1 VTGGSPLAPLAAA
14 AIDVA
19 LHALRL
25 LPPVALSPLL
35 GGPLLPPA
43 ARAAL
48 ALALGAAARSA
59 SGGAGGPPPDP
70 GPIAAAAVRELAFGT
85 ALAVAASLP
94 VEAARGA
101 GRLVDTL
108 RGATLGELHVAPVRQ
123 QETATGD
130 LLVHWTLALAAWSGA
145 DRLLLSGLL
154 GSFRALP
161 VGAPL
166 PDAGLLAAGVAAA
179 GELLAAGLRIGAPAA
194 AAVLA
199 AEAGLA
205 VTARIAPR
213 AAPGDAAAPL
223 RAALGLLAVA
233 LAAGTAG
240 ARLVEAVAIA
250 AGLAGAIGTPGIA
263 GTGAGPGPAGGP
275 AGPGAAP

>member
-1 VTGGSPLAPLAAA
+1 VNPGSPLAPLASA

-59 SGGAGGPPPDP
+59 CGGAGAPPPVA
-70 GPIAAAAVRELAFGT
+70 GPLAAAAARELAFGA

-130 LLVHWTLALAAWSGA
+130 LLVHWTLALAAWAGA

-166 PDAGLLAAGVAAA
+166 PDAGLLSAGVAAA
-179 GELLAAGLRIGAPAA
+179 GELLASGLRIAAPAA

-199 AEAGLA
+199 AAAGLA
-205 VTARIAPR
+205 VAGRIAPR
-213 AAPGDAAAPL
+213 AALGDASPPL

-233 LAAGTAG
+233 LAAGAAG
-240 ARLVEAVAIA
+240 ARLVETVALA
-250 AGLAGAIGTPGIA
+250 AGLAGAIGTPGA
-263 GTGAGPGPAGGP
+263 GGAGPGPAGGGL